1 MNDDINSEV
10 KPLYLNRSFMLLM
23 AARFVSQIGDRI
35 HFFAL
40 TWYIL
45 NKIGTGSAVGTIMI
59 FATAPSVIMGP
70 FTGVIADRF
79 DRRRIMIAMDTTRA
93 LIAVILGYLV
103 MKDQAPLWSLY
114 VGTGLLAMCSAMYF
128 PTGQAMFP
136 NLIDESQLLKA
147 NSLNSFLNSLA
158 MIVGPVLGGILFG
171 LVGTEG
177 AFGLNGITFVFS
189 ALCEVFIIAP
199 KLIKHAEVKVQ
210 DFKTNL
216 VEGFRFIYRT
226 KALLAML
233 LFGLTVN
240 FFFFPIQDVIQPIIV
255 KNIIKLSAED
265 YGKIIAFFPGGLL
278 LSTLLIQLLP
288 QPKKKYKFML
298 WSMFSQSMGLVLLAL
313 PILPIFMDSIAVERY
328 FYLYCA
334 IALIRGLAFGFTNV
348 PMAVVNQKLT
358 PDEFRGRV
366 YALQGTF
373 YQGLM
378 PVSMG
383 IAGFMSDVVPA
394 YAICIFAG
402 LAMGAACLIMF
413 RVEGIKQI

>member
-1 MNDDINSEV
+1 VLDDFKEV
-10 KPLYLNRSFMLLM
+10 KPLYFNRSFMLLM
-23 AARFVSQIGDRI
+23 AGRFVSQIGDRI

-59 FATAPSVIMGP
+59 FATAPGVIMGP
-70 FTGVIADRF
+70 FTGVLADRF
-79 DRRRIMIAMDTTRA
+79 DRRKIMIAMDSTRA
-93 LIAVILGYLV
+93 VIAIVLGYLV
-103 MKDQAPLWSLY
+103 MREQAPLWSLY

-128 PTGQAMFP
+128 PTGAAMFP
-136 NLIDESQLLKA
+136 NLVEDSQLLKA
-147 NSLNSFLNSLA
+147 NSLNSLLNSLA
-158 MIVGPVLGGILFG
+158 MIVGPVIGGILFG

-177 AFGLNGITFVFS
+177 AFALNGTTFVFS

-199 KLIKHAEVKVQ
+199 KLIKHAEVKMQ
-210 DFKTNL
+210 DFKSNL
-216 VEGFRFIYRT
+216 VEGFKFVYHT

-233 LFGLTVN
+233 LFGLVVN

-265 YGKIIAFFPGGLL
+265 YGRIVAFFPGGLL
-278 LSTLLIQLLP
+278 ISTLLIQIFP

-298 WSMFSQSMGLVLLAL
+298 WSMFSQSMGLILLAL
-313 PILPIFMDSIAVERY
+313 PILPAFMNSIATENY
-328 FYLYCA
+328 FYLYCG
-334 IALIRGLAFGFTNV
+334 ITLLRGLAFGFTNV

-383 IAGFMSDVVPA
+383 VAGFMVDAVPA

-402 LAMGAACLIMF
+402 LAMGAACLFMF
-413 RVEGIKQI
+413 KVEGIKQI

>member
-1 MNDDINSEV
+1 VLDDFKEV
-10 KPLYLNRSFMLLM
+10 KPLYFNRSFMLLM
-23 AARFVSQIGDRI
+23 AGRFVSQIGDRI

-59 FATAPSVIMGP
+59 FATAPGVIMGP
-70 FTGVIADRF
+70 FTGVLADRF
-79 DRRRIMIAMDTTRA
+79 DRRKIMIAMDSTRA
-93 LIAVILGYLV
+93 VIAIVLGYLV
-103 MKDQAPLWSLY
+103 MREQAPLWSLY

-128 PTGQAMFP
+128 PTGAAMFP
-136 NLIDESQLLKA
+136 NLVEDSQLLKA
-147 NSLNSFLNSLA
+147 NSLNSLLNSLA
-158 MIVGPVLGGILFG
+158 MIVGPVIGGILFG

-177 AFGLNGITFVFS
+177 AFALNGTTFVFS

-199 KLIKHAEVKVQ
+199 KLIKHAEVKMQ
-210 DFKTNL
+210 DFKSNL
-216 VEGFRFIYRT
+216 VEGFKFVYHT

-233 LFGLTVN
+233 LFGLVVN

-265 YGKIIAFFPGGLL
+265 YGRIVAFFPGGLL
-278 LSTLLIQLLP
+278 ISTLLIQIFP

-298 WSMFSQSMGLVLLAL
+298 WSMFSQSMGLILLAL
-313 PILPIFMDSIAVERY
+313 PILPAFMNSIAAENY
-328 FYLYCA
+328 FYLYCG
-334 IALIRGLAFGFTNV
+334 ITLLRGLAFGFTNV

-358 PDEFRGRV
+358 PDELRGRV

-383 IAGFMSDVVPA
+383 VAGFMVDAVPA

-402 LAMGAACLIMF
+402 LAMGAACLFMF
-413 RVEGIKQI
+413 KVEGIKQI

>member
-1 MNDDINSEV
+1 VLDDFKEV
-10 KPLYLNRSFMLLM
+10 KPLYFNRSFMLLM
-23 AARFVSQIGDRI
+23 AGRFVSQIGDRI

-59 FATAPSVIMGP
+59 FATAPGVIMGP
-70 FTGVIADRF
+70 FTGVLADRF
-79 DRRRIMIAMDTTRA
+79 DRRKIMIAMDSTRA
-93 LIAVILGYLV
+93 VIAIVLGYLV
-103 MKDQAPLWSLY
+103 MREQAPLWSLY

-128 PTGQAMFP
+128 PTGAAMFP
-136 NLIDESQLLKA
+136 NLVEDSQLLKA
-147 NSLNSFLNSLA
+147 NSLNSLLNSLA
-158 MIVGPVLGGILFG
+158 MIVGPVIGGILFG

-177 AFGLNGITFVFS
+177 AFALNGTTFVFS

-199 KLIKHAEVKVQ
+199 KLIKHAEVKMQ
-210 DFKTNL
+210 DFKSNL
-216 VEGFRFIYRT
+216 VEGFKFVYHT

-233 LFGLTVN
+233 LFGLVVN

-265 YGKIIAFFPGGLL
+265 YGRIVAFFPGGLL
-278 LSTLLIQLLP
+278 ISTLLIQIFP

-298 WSMFSQSMGLVLLAL
+298 WSMFSQSMGLILLAL
-313 PILPIFMDSIAVERY
+313 PILPAFMNSIAAENY
-328 FYLYCA
+328 FYLYCG
-334 IALIRGLAFGFTNV
+334 ITLLRGLAFGFTNV

-383 IAGFMSDVVPA
+383 VAGFMVDAVPA

-402 LAMGAACLIMF
+402 LAMGAACLFMF
-413 RVEGIKQI
+413 KVEGIKQI